1 MVKLFDEDTRRI
13 MIDSIQ
19 KNLPQAVGETL
30 KEELEE
36 LARFRKNSEV
46 TVKLNSDLLEVR
58 KELANL
64 KRQTDNLWERE
75 QALVKKED
83 DVTCRERDFAMKQL
97 QAQLEREREK
107 VQFCKDIALG
117 LVRNV
122 EYRNEVFTSSNR
134 QHMVNGYPQNC
145 CESDN
150 TTETKKAV

>member
-46 TVKLNSDLLEVR
+46 TVKLTADLSEVR
-58 KELANL
+58 KELATL

-75 QALVKKED
+75 QTLVKKED
-83 DVTCRERDFAMKQL
+83 EIACRERDFAMKQL

-107 VQFCKDIALG
+107 TQFCKDIALG

-122 EYRNEVFTSSNR
+122 EYRNEVFTSSNKT
-134 QHMVNGYPQNC
+134 HMVNGYPQSM

-150 TTETKKAV
+150 TTETKKAT

>member
-1 MVKLFDEDTRRI
+1 MVKLFDETTRQV

-75 QALVKKED
+75 QAPVSKEED
-83 DVTCRERDFAMKQL
+83 LDCRERDFAMKGL
-97 QAQLEREREK
+97 QAQLEREKEK
-107 VQFCKDIALG
+107 AQFCKDIALG
-117 LVRNV
+117 LVRNI
-122 EYRNEVFTSSNR
+122 EYRNEVYTSSNR
-134 QHMVNGYPQNC
+134 QHMVNGYPQSV

-150 TTETKKAV
+150 TTEIKKAV